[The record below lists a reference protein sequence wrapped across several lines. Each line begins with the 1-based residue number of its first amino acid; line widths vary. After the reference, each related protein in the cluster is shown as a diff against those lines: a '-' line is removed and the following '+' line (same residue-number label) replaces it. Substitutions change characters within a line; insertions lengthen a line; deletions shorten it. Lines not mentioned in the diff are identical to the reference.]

1 LKNPDG
7 PYPGRQ
13 LFLGLTATN
22 QPCFAYVVTGRSAQ
36 TRERKAVQTGNII
49 SMGPIGNVP
58 YDPLRHYS
66 AVKYDIASGILAV
79 TNGIQTE
86 AVYETYKLLFNV
98 DSPRGVDY
106 VEKIMDGANAE
117 IDSYYTPR
125 IAGIIVPGE
134 DKSGME
140 FIAGI
145 KTFGR
150 PAKAHQLAPEPGLL
164 QGISTY
170 KGDLLKPEAR
180 DPAAPLSRIEFEGKT
195 GQELAEFIFE
205 ISAVVYQGN
214 DIRVSAIGGILQNG
228 KWDLAIKNVH

>member
-1 LKNPDG
+1 MKNPDG

-13 LFLGLTATN
+13 LFLGLTAMS
-22 QPCFAYVVTGRSAQ
+22 QPCFAYVVTGRSAP
-36 TRERKAVQTGNII
+36 TRERKAVQSGNII

-66 AVKYDIASGILAV
+66 AVKYDSASGILAV

-86 AVYETYKLLFNV
+86 AVYEVYKLLFNV
-98 DSPRGVDY
+98 DSARGVDY
-106 VEKIMDGANAE
+106 MEKIMDGANAE

-134 DKSGME
+134 DKSGMK

-150 PAKAHQLAPEPGLL
+150 PAKAYQLAREAGIL

-180 DPAAPLSRIEFEGKT
+180 DPAAPLSRIEFRGKT
-195 GQELAEFIFE
+195 GQELAEF
-205 ISAVVYQGN
+205 
-214 DIRVSAIGGILQNG
+214 
-228 KWDLAIKNVH
+228 